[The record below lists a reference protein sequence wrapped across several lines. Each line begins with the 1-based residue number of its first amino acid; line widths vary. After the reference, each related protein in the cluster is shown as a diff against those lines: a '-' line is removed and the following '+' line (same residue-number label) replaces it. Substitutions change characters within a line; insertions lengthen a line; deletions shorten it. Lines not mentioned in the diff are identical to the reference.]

1 MTINIIITG
10 ANRGI
15 GLALTQHYALRGVNV
30 YAVCRTASL
39 ELTNIPSVTV
49 VEGIDVTKA
58 EDLDYLSTFL
68 TDVNIDVLINNAGIL
83 SEEVLGEIDA
93 SQIEQ
98 QFKVNALA
106 PLLTTEALLGNLH
119 SGAKVVLMS
128 SRMGSLADN
137 NSGSSYG
144 YRMSKAALNAAGV
157 SLAIDLKP
165 KGISISL
172 LHPGFVQTE
181 LVGNQGDVT
190 TDEAA
195 KQLIERIS
203 EINLDN
209 TGTFKHANGRL
220 LPW

>member
-1 MTINIIITG
+1 
-10 ANRGI
+10 
-15 GLALTQHYALRGVNV
+15 LT
-30 YAVCRTASL
+30 
-39 ELTNIPSVTV
+39 
-49 VEGIDVTKA
+49 
-58 EDLDYLSTFL
+58 
-68 TDVNIDVLINNAGIL
+68 
-83 SEEVLGEIDA
+83 
-93 SQIEQ
+93 QIEQ